1 MKRFILTVAQK
12 SAEGKVSHAVG
23 EASKELDRAEP
34 VRYAAL
40 GSMGTSS

>member
-23 EASKELDRAEP
+23 EAIEALQSRKAEQQIGH
-34 VRYAAL
+34 A
-40 GSMGTSS
+40 GNDD